1 MVLRMKNY
9 LFISCEEAKI
19 ISDKLQ
25 YKSANKLEI
34 LQLYIRKSWCS
45 VTSNYFNKT
54 TKFSEIT
61 SKKTTNCL
69 TKEEKENLK
78 KTLKI

>member
-1 MVLRMKNY
+1 MVLKMKNY
-9 LFISCEEAKI
+9 LFISCNEAKI

-34 LQLYIRKSWCS
+34 VQLYIRKSWCS
-45 VTSNYFNKT
+45 ITSNYFSKT
-54 TKFSEIT
+54 RKFSEIT

-69 TKEEKENLK
+69 TKEEKENFKKSLK
-78 KTLKI
+78 M